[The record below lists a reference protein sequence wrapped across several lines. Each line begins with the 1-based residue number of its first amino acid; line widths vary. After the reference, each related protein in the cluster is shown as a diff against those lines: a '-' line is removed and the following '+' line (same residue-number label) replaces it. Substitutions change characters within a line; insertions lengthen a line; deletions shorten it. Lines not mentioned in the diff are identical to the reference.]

1 MSNKILPIEFY
12 KSHNPVDIAQSLIG
26 KILTTYKGTVQT
38 SGIITET
45 EAYWAP
51 DDMASHARNYTRTPR
66 NEMMYAEAGSSYTY
80 ICYGVHTLFNIIT
93 ADVDIPHAVL
103 IRAIEP
109 IQGIDTML
117 KRRDM
122 HKLCPALSSGPG
134 SLSVALGIN
143 MKDNGIPIYD
153 PNSPIRIEVNNFEIP
168 KNEVIA
174 TPRIGVESSGK
185 SASLP
190 YRFIWKKSSYI
201 SAKSFSKKYF

>member
-1 MSNKILPIEFY
+1 VSNKILPIEFY
-12 KSHNPVDIAQSLIG
+12 KSHNPVEIAQSLIG
-26 KILTTYKGTVQT
+26 KILITNKGTVQT

-80 ICYGVHTLFNIIT
+80 ICYGIHTLFNIIT
-93 ADVDIPHAVL
+93 ADIDIPHAVL

-109 IQGIDTML
+109 VQGIESML
-117 KRRDM
+117 KRRAM
-122 HKLCPALSSGPG
+122 KKLSPALSSGPG
-134 SLSVALGIN
+134 SLSVAMGIN
-143 MKDNGIPIYD
+143 MLDNGVALYD
-153 PNSPIRIEVNNFEIP
+153 SRSAIRIEENSFEIP
-168 KNEVIA
+168 ENEVIA